1 MALTDTK
8 PQRLQAKERAY
19 QIADG
24 GGLYI
29 EVHPSGKTVWR
40 MQYRQGGRGSR
51 KEKVTLGEYPAH
63 TLAQAR
69 LWREQCRALIAPT
82 ASRRQPPNRPRG
94 SRRRDA
100 PPTPSRRLQASG
112 TPRS

>member
-29 EVHPSGKTVWR
+29 EVHPSGK
-40 MQYRQGGRGSR
+40 
-51 KEKVTLGEYPAH
+51 A
-63 TLAQAR
+63 AAAR
-69 LWREQCRALIAPT
+69 A
-82 ASRRQPPNRPRG
+82 
-94 SRRRDA
+94 RRR
-100 PPTPSRRLQASG
+100 
-112 TPRS
+112 